1 MWRIRATPTHNPR
14 KNAGSTRY
22 GRGISLAQ
30 PIRGAD
36 PRWWWNVKRN
46 FTDVRLRI
54 LNAPTETA
62 ALIEDWFGH
71 LGCVVDHQQMGPA
84 AHDDPAR
91 IQIETYRPNA
101 IVVDFPLSTPLDLW
115 RLQDVIESVSAL

>member
-1 MWRIRATPTHNPR
+1 MRHF
-14 KNAGSTRY
+14 K
-22 GRGISLAQ
+22 
-30 PIRGAD
+30 
-36 PRWWWNVKRN
+36 
-46 FTDVRLRI
+46 DVRLRI

-71 LGCVVDHQQMGPA
+71 LGCVVDHPDMVTVGS
-84 AHDDPAR
+84 HGETAR

-101 IVVDFPLSTPLDLW
+101 IVVDVPLSTPLDLW

>member
-1 MWRIRATPTHNPR
+1 MSEPR
-14 KNAGSTRY
+14 K
-22 GRGISLAQ
+22 
-30 PIRGAD
+30 
-36 PRWWWNVKRN
+36 

-54 LNAPTETA
+54 LNAPLETA

-71 LGCVVDHQQMGPA
+71 LGCVVDHQDIEMQTRP
-84 AHDDPAR
+84 DETAR

-101 IVVDFPLSTPLDLW
+101 IVVDVPLNTPLDLW